1 MRALVTGVTGQ
12 DGYAIAQLLRSRGD
26 EVWGLVRWVSQHR
39 TPDLERDIPGIRVLH
54 GDLTDETSLV
64 RALETVQPDV
74 VFHLGALASS
84 GQSWAQPIAMLDN
97 NAGGTLRLLEAI
109 RKVNR
114 DIRMVNA
121 STSEQYGYGAD
132 GPLGVDAVFRPM
144 NVYGTAK
151 VFAHNAVINYRDSF
165 GMHVSNALMHNHV
178 SERRNDYFVDRKIT
192 RAVARIAGGLQ
203 SELRLGNTD
212 AQRDW
217 GWGPEY
223 MEAWV
228 RIAERS
234 EPGDY
239 VLATGKS
246 NSVQTF
252 VDRAFAYVDLDP
264 ERYVVRDPAFIRPTD
279 IPVLVGDPSET
290 ESRIGWKATVHFDE
304 IVDRLMRHDLEL
316 ASEELRQQQRAQL

>member
-1 MRALVTGVTGQ
+1 VRALITGVTGQ
-12 DGYAIAQLLRSRGD
+12 DGLAIAELLTARGD
-26 EVWGLVRWVSQHR
+26 EVYGLVRWVSQHR
-39 TPDLERDIPGIRVLH
+39 TPWLESVIPGVNVTH

-64 RALETVQPDV
+64 RALEIAQPNV

-97 NAGGTLRLLEAI
+97 NAGGTLKLLEAI
-109 RKVNR
+109 RKVNPHG
-114 DIRMVNA
+114 IRMVNA

-132 GPLGVDAVFRPM
+132 GPLGVDATFRPM
-144 NVYGTAK
+144 NVYGAAK

-165 GMHVSNALMHNHV
+165 DMHVSNALMHNHV
-178 SERRNDYFVDRKIT
+178 STRRNDYFVDRKIT
-192 RAVARIAGGLQ
+192 KAAARIKMGLQ

-228 RIAERS
+228 KIAWRP

-239 VLATGKS
+239 ILATGKS
-246 NSVQTF
+246 HSVQDL
-252 VDRAFAYVDLDP
+252 VDRAFAHVGLDP
-264 ERYVVRDPAFIRPTD
+264 ARCVVRDQAFMRPTD

-290 ESRIGWKATVHFDE
+290 ESRLGWKATVHFDE
-304 IVDRLMRHDLEL
+304 IVDRLVRHDLSL
-316 ASEELRQQQRAQL
+316 ASREAERR

>member
-12 DGYAIAQLLRSRGD
+12 DGYAIAQLLRARGD

-39 TPDLERDIPGIRVLH
+39 TPDLERDIPGIHVVH

-64 RALETVQPDV
+64 RALEIAAPNV

-109 RKVNR
+109 RKVDR
-114 DIRMVNA
+114 GIRMVNA

-192 RAVARIAGGLQ
+192 RAVARIAAGLQ
-203 SELRLGNTD
+203 FELRLGNTD

-228 RIAERS
+228 RIAARD

-239 VLATGKS
+239 ILATGKS

-252 VDRAFAYVDLDP
+252 VDRAFAYVDLDS
-264 ERYVVRDPAFIRPTD
+264 ERYVVRDPAFMRPTD

-290 ESRIGWKATVHFDE
+290 ESRIGWKAMIHFDE
-304 IVDRLMRHDLEL
+304 IVDRLMRHDVEL
-316 ASEELRQQQRAQL
+316 TSRQMV

>member
-1 MRALVTGVTGQ
+1 MRALITGVTGQ
-12 DGYAIAQLLRSRGD
+12 DGYALAQLLRSSGW
-26 EVWGLVRWVSQHR
+26 EVHGLVRWVSQHR
-39 TPDLERDIPGIRVLH
+39 TPWLESTIPGIKIIH

-64 RALETVQPDV
+64 RALEVAQPHT

-97 NAGGTLRLLEAI
+97 NAGGTLKLLEAI
-109 RKVNR
+109 RKV
-114 DIRMVNA
+114 DASIRMVNA

-132 GPLGVDAVFRPM
+132 GPLGLDATFRPM

-151 VFAHNAVINYRDSF
+151 VFAHHAVINYRDSF
-165 GMHVSNALMHNHV
+165 NMHVSNALMHNHV

-192 RAVARIAGGLQ
+192 RAVARIKVGLQ

-223 MEAWV
+223 MEAW
-228 RIAERS
+228 RLISLRS

-239 VLATGKS
+239 VIATGKS
-246 NSVQTF
+246 HSVQDFITQ
-252 VDRAFAYVDLDP
+252 AFELVDLKP
-264 ERYVVRDPAFIRPTD
+264 ERYVLHDQAFMRPTD
-279 IPVLVGDPSET
+279 IPVLLGDPSET
-290 ESRIGWKATVHFDE
+290 EARIGWRATVQFDE
-304 IVDRLMRHDLEL
+304 IVERLVKHDLQL
-316 ASEELRQQQRAQL
+316 ALEEARR